1 MDSEIYLRTMQQ
13 DDLPAVMDLKTA
25 EGWNQTKTDWE
36 LFLTHHPDLCLV
48 AGLEERTVG
57 TVSAFAFE
65 NKLAW
70 IGMMLVH
77 RQFRRKGISK
87 RLMRELIHRLNFCQT
102 IKLDATPAGQPVYEK
117 LGFIKEYSLFRWI
130 RKPSGAL
137 TIRDLSQSVYKLD
150 SFSLDE
156 ILALDA
162 AVFGANR
169 EVVLRHIWASF
180 PGGAYLFREQGLVK
194 GFLLSR
200 KGSNYLQLGPLIAEN
215 DAVARALLQQAL
227 IQLEGRELVLDMAAN
242 RPAMN
247 DWLEQEGFKIQRELI
262 RMYLHTN
269 SASGIPEKYFLIAGP
284 ELG

>member
-13 DDLPAVMDLKTA
+13 EDLPAVMDLKTA
-25 EGWNQTKTDWE
+25 EGWNQTQTDWE

-48 AGLEERTVG
+48 ARLEEKTVG

-87 RLMRELIHRLNFCQT
+87 RLMREVIHRLNFCQT
-102 IKLDATPAGQPVYEK
+102 IKLDATPAGQAVYEK
-117 LGFIKEYSLFRWI
+117 LGFKKEYSLFRWI
-130 RKPSGAL
+130 RKTGGAL
-137 TIRDLSQSVYKLD
+137 TNSDLSPSVYKLD
-150 SFSLDE
+150 SSGFNE
-156 ILALDA
+156 ILPFDA
-162 AVFGANR
+162 AVFGADR
-169 EVVLRHIWASF
+169 EVVLRHIWTSF
-180 PGGAYLFREQGLVK
+180 PGGAYLFREQGIVK

-215 DAVARALLQQAL
+215 EAVARALLQQAM
-227 IQLEGRELVLDMAAN
+227 IQWGGRELVLDMAAN
-242 RPAMN
+242 RPEMN
-247 DWLEQEGFKIQRELI
+247 AWLEQEGFRIQRELI

-269 SASGIPEKYFLIAGP
+269 SSAGMPEKYYLIAGP
-284 ELG
+284 EFG